1 MLWEAARMPLLLI
14 AFNLVGFKKRL
25 LGKTNCVF
33 IGADLL
39 VIDEKPLR
47 EGITFLV
54 VGRKPPGVGSE
65 CTL

>member
-1 MLWEAARMPLLLI
+1 LFI

-25 LGKTNCVF
+25 SGNTNCVF

-47 EGITFLV
+47 EGITFLAV
-54 VGRKPPGVGSE
+54 RRKPPGFGGE
-65 CTL
+65 CT

>member
-1 MLWEAARMPLLLI
+1 MPLLLY

-25 LGKTNCVF
+25 LGKTNGIF
-33 IGADLL
+33 IDVDVL
-39 VIDEKPLR
+39 VMDEKPFR

-65 CTL
+65 WTL